1 MNLSANRI
9 FLYLEPVDMR
19 SSFDRLALLVEQ
31 RLGEQPQNGSLFC
44 FVGKSGRRLKLLWWE
59 RNGYC
64 LLYKRLHGAR
74 FVLPE
79 RGDSASSKASLGHE
93 QLASLLQGVE
103 LAPGE
108 LKRRCKRRRGTQTIH

>member
-31 RLGEQPQNGSLFC
+31 RLGEQPQSGSLFC

-79 RGDSASSKASLGHE
+79 RGASASSKASLGHE

-108 LKRRCKRRRGTQTIH
+108 LKRRCKTCRGTQTIH